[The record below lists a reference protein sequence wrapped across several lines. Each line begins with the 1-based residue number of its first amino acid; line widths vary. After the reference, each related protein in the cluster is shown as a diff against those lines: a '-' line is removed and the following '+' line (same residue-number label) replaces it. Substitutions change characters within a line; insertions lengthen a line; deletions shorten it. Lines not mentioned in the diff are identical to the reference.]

1 MYISFKCFKHFAR
14 HYVMVAF
21 ISLALFAFV
30 CVYVHACD
38 GLQHDDILLMCQLY
52 SFLLQKSFIN
62 GLAVI
67 IKIRCFFFCFFG
79 RAGLHFGLLKAALL
93 ILHENFAGYGSSYVN
108 YIVILS
114 ELAKWNECRYS
125 LSH

>member
-1 MYISFKCFKHFAR
+1 
-14 HYVMVAF
+14 MVAF

-38 GLQHDDILLMCQLY
+38 GLQHDDIFLMCQLY

-62 GLAVI
+62 GLVVI
-67 IKIRCFFFCFFG
+67 IKIKGFFFFFG
-79 RAGLHFGLLKAALL
+79 RAGLHFGLLKAALF
-93 ILHENFAGYGSSYVN
+93 ILHENYAGYSSSYVN
-108 YIVILS
+108 CIVILS
-114 ELAKWNECRYS
+114 ELAKWNECRYN

>member
-1 MYISFKCFKHFAR
+1 
-14 HYVMVAF
+14 MVAF

-62 GLAVI
+62 GLVVI
-67 IKIRCFFFCFFG
+67 IKIRGFFFFFLG
-79 RAGLHFGLLKAALL
+79 
-93 ILHENFAGYGSSYVN
+93 
-108 YIVILS
+108 
-114 ELAKWNECRYS
+114 ELAFILVCLKQLFSFYMKIM
-125 LSH
+125 LVTVLLM

>member
-1 MYISFKCFKHFAR
+1 
-14 HYVMVAF
+14 MVAF

-67 IKIRCFFFCFFG
+67 IKIRCFFFVLG
-79 RAGLHFGLLKAALL
+79 
-93 ILHENFAGYGSSYVN
+93 
-108 YIVILS
+108 
-114 ELAKWNECRYS
+114 ELAFILVCLKQLFSFYMKI
-125 LSH
+125 LLLTVLLM